1 MAFNMT
7 RNLNFPP
14 EIFLGNNEFLEEVE
28 SFNILGVIVSNKLT
42 WDANTEYIVGKAN
55 KRIWSIRRLKNLG
68 LDNDFILDV
77 YNKEI
82 RSVLEFAAPV
92 WNGAEQ
98 SCTDILKGFSKY
110 CYKMD
115 IQIMK
120 MLAIHSTMKHLRIGE
135 RKFV

>member
-1 MAFNMT
+1 MT

-14 EIFLGNNEFLEEVE
+14 EIFLGNNEFLEVVE
-28 SFNILGVIVSNKLT
+28 SFKILGVIVSNKLT

-92 WNGAEQ
+92 WNGALTEQ
-98 SCTDILKGFSKY
+98 SCKDIVKGFSKY
-110 CYKMD
+110 CYK
-115 IQIMK
+115 IHIRIMK
-120 MLAIHSTMKHLRIGE
+120 MLAL
-135 RKFV
+135 F